1 MKKVLAVLL
10 LAGISASVAFAA
22 QGGFK
27 DTVNPRKSTIAEV
40 LKMNNNAYVSVQ
52 GNIVKRI
59 SDDKYSFK
67 DATGTITVEIDDDKW
82 GGVNADTKDKLELV
96 GEVEKKYNTT
106 ELDVDSLRKL

>member
-10 LAGISASVAFAA
+10 LAGVSVGIAFAA

-27 DTVNPRKSTIAEV
+27 DSVTAKKSTVAEV
-40 LKMNNNAYVSVQ
+40 LKMNNNSYVSIQ
-52 GNIVKRI
+52 GNIIKRL

-67 DATGTITVEIDDDKW
+67 DSTGTITVEIDDDKW
-82 GGVNADTKDKLELV
+82 GGVSAGTQDKLELV

-106 ELDVDSLRKL
+106 EVDVDTVRKL

>member
-27 DTVNPRKSTIAEV
+27 DSVNPKKSTVAEV
-40 LKMNNNAYVSVQ
+40 LKMNNNAYVSIQ
-52 GNIVKRI
+52 GNIIKRI

-67 DATGTITVEIDDDKW
+67 DSSGTITVEIDDDKW
-82 GGVNADTKDKLELV
+82 GGVTAGTQDKLELI
-96 GEVEKKYNTT
+96 GEVEKKYNAT
-106 ELDVDSLRKL
+106 ELDVDTVRKL